1 MFNKHDLKRDEF
13 MLTGSLA
20 DNGYD
25 WWWHSFTARN
35 AETGEERPFFIEFFA
50 CNPALGGMDPV
61 LGQLPEN
68 REAGRKPSYLMV
80 KVGTWGKDHAQLHRF
95 FGWGEVEMR
104 YKEPFHVGVGDCFVS
119 DRETYGSVSLTE
131 EESKAHPEYMCDW
144 GEITWKLKIY
154 KDTAFNVGY
163 GASTPLRAAKA
174 FEMYWHA
181 EGMKTLYE
189 GEITYNG
196 VKYIVDPVNCY
207 GYADKNWGKGFTSP
221 WVWLSSNN
229 LTSNLTGKQL
239 KDSVF
244 DIGGGKPKIYF
255 VPLDRKLLSAFWYE
269 GEPFEFNF
277 SKFWTLT
284 RTKFDFKETDDE
296 VFWHVWQENTKAA
309 MDVNLHCRKEDMLLI
324 NYEEPDGRKRH
335 NRLWNGGNGEG
346 DIKLYRKVKG
356 GLHLIDDIHAK
367 NIGCEYGEFD
377 KE

>member
-1 MFNKHDLKRDEF
+1 MFNKHDTKRDEF
-13 MLTGSLA
+13 MLTGSFA
-20 DNGYD
+20 SQGYD

-35 AETGEERPFFIEFFA
+35 AETGEERPFFIEFFT

-68 REAGRKPSYLMV
+68 QKMGRKPSYLMV
-80 KVGTWGKDHAQLHRF
+80 KAGTWGKDHAQLHRF
-95 FGWGEVEMR
+95 FGWGNVEMR
-104 YKEPFHVGVGDCFVS
+104 GKEPFHIAAGDCFLS
-119 DRETYGSVSLTE
+119 DRETYGSVSLTK
-131 EESKAHPEYMCDW
+131 EESEAHPEYMCDW
-144 GEITWKLKIY
+144 GEITWNLKIY

-163 GASTPLRAAKA
+163 GASTPFRAAKA

-196 VKYIVDPVNCY
+196 VKYVVDPLNCY

-244 DIGGGKPKIYF
+244 DIGGGKPKVYF

-269 GEPFEFNF
+269 GEAFEFNF

-284 RTKFDFKETDDE
+284 RTKFDFRETDDE
-296 VFWHVWQENTKAA
+296 VFWHVWQETVSAA
-309 MDVNLHCRKEDMLLI
+309 MDVNIHCRKEDMLLI

-356 GLHLIDDIHAK
+356 GLQLIDDIHAK

-377 KE
+377 K

>member
-1 MFNKHDLKRDEF
+1 
-13 MLTGSLA
+13 
-20 DNGYD
+20 
-25 WWWHSFTARN
+25 
-35 AETGEERPFFIEFFA
+35 
-50 CNPALGGMDPV
+50 MDPV

-174 FEMYWHA
+174 FEMYWH
-181 EGMKTLYE
+181 
-189 GEITYNG
+189 
-196 VKYIVDPVNCY
+196 
-207 GYADKNWGKGFTSP
+207 KGFTSP

-309 MDVNLHCRKEDMLLI
+309 MDVNLHCKKEDMLLI

-356 GLHLIDDIHAK
+356 GLQLIDDIHSK

>member
-1 MFNKHDLKRDEF
+1 MFNKHDTKRDEF
-13 MLTGSLA
+13 MLTGSFA
-20 DNGYD
+20 SQGYD

-35 AETGEERPFFIEFFA
+35 AETGEERPFFIEFFT

-68 REAGRKPSYLMV
+68 QEMGRKPSYLMV
-80 KVGTWGKDHAQLHRF
+80 KAGTWGKDHAQLHRF
-95 FGWGEVEMR
+95 FGWGNVEMR
-104 YKEPFHVGVGDCFVS
+104 GKEPFHIAAGDCFVS
-119 DRETYGSVSLTE
+119 DRETFGSVSLTK
-131 EESKAHPEYMCDW
+131 EESEANPEYMCDW
-144 GEITWKLKIY
+144 GEITWNLKIY

-196 VKYIVDPVNCY
+196 VKYVVDPLNCY

-244 DIGGGKPKIYF
+244 DIGGGRPKVYF

-269 GEPFEFNF
+269 GEAFEFNF

-284 RTKFDFKETDDE
+284 RTKFDVVDYRTYRDTL
-296 VFWHVWQENTKAA
+296 Q
-309 MDVNLHCRKEDMLLI
+309 RKCITYLRSSLC
-324 NYEEPDGRKRH
+324 
-335 NRLWNGGNGEG
+335 
-346 DIKLYRKVKG
+346 
-356 GLHLIDDIHAK
+356 A
-367 NIGCEYGEFD
+367 
-377 KE
+377 